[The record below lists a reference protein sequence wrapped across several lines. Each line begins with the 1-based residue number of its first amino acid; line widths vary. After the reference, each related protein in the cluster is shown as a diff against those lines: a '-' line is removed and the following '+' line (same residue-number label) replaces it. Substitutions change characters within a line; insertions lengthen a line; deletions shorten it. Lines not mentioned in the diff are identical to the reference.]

1 MWILMIFLATASVQP
16 GTHEQLMGCE
26 SLGVIDP
33 AIRSICISPRR
44 LETRVE
50 KTLGGKTEGNGGC
63 SGRILFEGTVQIYES
78 ILQLGALSQR
88 DTFKVWW
95 LVA

>member
-1 MWILMIFLATASVQP
+1 MWILMIFLAAASDRP
-16 GTHEQLMGCE
+16 GTHEQLMG
-26 SLGVIDP
+26 VIDP
-33 AIRSICISPRR
+33 AMRSICISPRR

-50 KTLGGKTEGNGGC
+50 KTLGGETEGMEDAVGEY
-63 SGRILFEGTVQIYES
+63 LFEGTVQIYES
-78 ILQLGALSQR
+78 ILQLGALSQP